1 MKGRE
6 LKRIWGKPWDYEF
19 LLKLEQYKI
28 REMIAYFKK
37 HHHLSNWE
45 FVVRDMQICDKLI
58 SIVLEEDKDYRG
70 WLDANYGEGKWCYSN
85 RKDFKYVR
93 FHIKV
98 NTKNSKRF
106 FPLANF
112 NDPIV
117 LQHPHLEDSAKIC
130 LRQQKA
136 LFLYNKIRA
145 YRMKCWWD

>member
-1 MKGRE
+1 MKPKAF
-6 LKRIWGKPWDYEF
+6 KRIWGKPWDFGY

-45 FVVRDMQICDKLI
+45 SVVREMQICDRLI

-70 WLDANYGEGKWCYSN
+70 WLDANYEESGWCYN
-85 RKDFKYVR
+85 KEKIKYVR

-112 NDPIV
+112 NNPIM
-117 LQHPHLEDSAKIC
+117 LQHPHLEDSSKIS
-130 LRQQKA
+130 LRQRKA
-136 LFLYNKIRA
+136 LYLYNKIRS
-145 YRMKCWWD
+145 YCMQHWWD

>member
-1 MKGRE
+1 MKARE
-6 LKRIWGKPWDYEF
+6 FKRIWGKPWDFGY

-28 REMIAYFKK
+28 REMCEYIKK

-45 FVVRDMQICDKLI
+45 FVVREMQICDRLI
-58 SIVLEEDKDYRG
+58 SIVLEEDKHYQG
-70 WLDANYGEGKWCYSN
+70 WLDANYGEGKWCYN
-85 RKDFKYVR
+85 KERIKYVR

-117 LQHPHLEDSAKIC
+117 LQNPHLEDSAKIS
-130 LRQQKA
+130 LRHEKA
-136 LFLYNKIRA
+136 LYLYNKIRS
-145 YRMKCWWD
+145 YCMQKWWD